1 MGSSSIVGEAR
12 FDGLDAPQLAARLSV
27 PACEVHDRASSTM
40 DLAHAAAAQ
49 GAASGTLILA
59 NEQDA
64 GRGRGGRRWSSARGG
79 GLWMTL
85 VERPASPSGLDVLSL
100 RVGLHMAEALDALA
114 ADRVRLKWPND
125 LYVGDGKLAGILI
138 EARWRDQ
145 RVEWVAIGVGVNIVP
160 AADVRGAAGLA
171 AGVSRLQA
179 LACVLPA
186 MRAAAAAAGPLTTH
200 ELSRYAARDLSV
212 GRWAVQPANGVVA
225 GISRT
230 GELMV
235 DTSSGPV
242 ACRAGSLVFAED
254 R

>member
-1 MGSSSIVGEAR
+1 MGDAVL
-12 FDGLDAPQLAARLSV
+12 DGLDAEALAERLGL
-27 PACEVHDRASSTM
+27 PACEIHDRVGSTM
-40 DLAHAAAAQ
+40 DLAHDAAGR

-64 GRGRGGRRWSSARGG
+64 GRGRLGRRWSSAPGG

-85 VERPASPSGLDVLSL
+85 VERPASPGGIEVLSL
-100 RVGLHMAEALDALA
+100 RVGLYMAEALDALA
-114 ADRVRLKWPND
+114 GERVRLKWPND
-125 LYVGDGKLAGILI
+125 LYGGEGKLAGILI

-145 RVEWVAIGVGVNIVP
+145 RAEWVAIGVGVNVVP
-160 AADVRGAAGLA
+160 AADVEGASGLA

-179 LACVLPA
+179 LDCVMPA
-186 MRAAAAAAGPLTTH
+186 LRAAAAVAGPLTTD

-212 GRWAVQPANGVVA
+212 GRWAVQPVAGVVA
-225 GISRT
+225 GISTT

>member
-1 MGSSSIVGEAR
+1 MGDAR
-12 FDGLDAPQLAARLSV
+12 LDGLDAGTLASRLGL
-27 PACEVHDRASSTM
+27 PACELHDVVGSTM
-40 DLAHAAAAQ
+40 DLAHAAAGR
-49 GAASGTLILA
+49 GAEAGTLILA
-59 NEQDA
+59 NEQEA
-64 GRGRGGRRWSSARGG
+64 GRGRGGRRWSSAPGG

-85 VERPASPSGLDVLSL
+85 VERPASPGGLDVLSL
-100 RVGLHMAEALDALA
+100 RVGLYMAEALDALA
-114 ADRVRLKWPND
+114 GARVRLKWPND
-125 LYVGDGKLAGILI
+125 LYLGDGKLAGILI

-160 AADVRGAAGLA
+160 AADVPGAVGLA

-179 LACVLPA
+179 LDAVVPA
-186 MRAAAAAAGPLTTH
+186 LRAAAAVEGPFTVH

-212 GRWAVQPANGVVA
+212 GRWAVQPAQGVVA

>member
-1 MGSSSIVGEAR
+1 MGEAS
-12 FDGLDAPQLAARLSV
+12 FEGLDARALAVRLGL
-27 PACEVHDRASSTM
+27 PACEIHDLVGSTM
-40 DLAHAAAAQ
+40 DLAHAAAGRGTTA
-49 GAASGTLILA
+49 GTLILA
-59 NEQDA
+59 NEQEA
-64 GRGRGGRRWSSARGG
+64 GRGRGGRRWSSAPGG

-85 VERPASPSGLDVLSL
+85 VERPASPSGFDVLSL
-100 RVGLHMAEALDALA
+100 RVGLFMAEALDALA
-114 ADRVRLKWPND
+114 GERVRLKWPND
-125 LYVGDGKLAGILI
+125 LYVGEGKLAGILI

-160 AADVRGAAGLA
+160 AADVPGAAGLA

-179 LACVLPA
+179 LDAVLPEL
-186 MRAAAAAAGPLTTH
+186 RAAAAVEGPLTVS

-212 GRWAVQPANGVVA
+212 GRWAVQPAVGVVA

>member
-1 MGSSSIVGEAR
+1 MGDAR
-12 FDGLDAPQLAARLSV
+12 FDGLDAGALAERLGL
-27 PACEVHDRASSTM
+27 PACGLHDLVGSTM
-40 DLAHAAAAQ
+40 DLAHAAAGQ
-49 GAASGTLILA
+49 GAAAGTLILA
-59 NEQDA
+59 NEQNA
-64 GRGRGGRRWSSARGG
+64 GRGRGGRRWSSAPGG

-85 VERPASPSGLDVLSL
+85 IERPASPSGLDVLSL
-100 RVGLHMAEALDALA
+100 RVGLQMAEALDALA
-114 ADRVRLKWPND
+114 GERVRLKWPND
-125 LYVGDGKLAGILI
+125 LYLGDGKLAGILI

-160 AADVRGAAGLA
+160 AADVQGAAGLA

-179 LACVLPA
+179 LDAVLPA
-186 MRAAAAAAGPLTTH
+186 LRAAAAVEGPLTVH

-212 GRWAVQPANGVVA
+212 GRWAVQPAHGVVA

-242 ACRAGSLVFAED
+242 ACRTGSLVFAED

>member
-1 MGSSSIVGEAR
+1 MDDALL
-12 FDGLDAPQLAARLSV
+12 DGLDARSLAARLGL
-27 PACEVHDRASSTM
+27 PMCELHERVVSTM
-40 DLAHAAAAQ
+40 DLAHAAAGR
-49 GAASGTLILA
+49 GAASGTLIVA

-64 GRGRGGRRWSSARGG
+64 GRGRGGRRWSSASGG

-85 VERPASPSGLDVLSL
+85 VERPASPGGIDVLSL
-100 RVGLHMAEALDALA
+100 RVGLYMAEALDALA
-114 ADRVRLKWPND
+114 GKRVRLKWPND

-145 RVEWVAIGVGVNIVP
+145 RVEWVAIGVGVNVVP
-160 AADVRGAAGLA
+160 AADVPGAAGLA
-171 AGVSRLQA
+171 SGVSRLQA
-179 LACVLPA
+179 LDCVLPA
-186 MRAAAAAAGPLTTH
+186 VRAAAAVDGLLTTH
-200 ELSRYAARDLSV
+200 ELSRYATRDLSV
-212 GRWAVQPANGVVA
+212 GRRAVQPAHGVVA

-242 ACRAGSLVFAED
+242 ACRTGSLVFAED

>member
-1 MGSSSIVGEAR
+1 MGDAL
-12 FDGLDAPQLAARLSV
+12 FDGLDARSLALHLGV
-27 PACEVHDRASSTM
+27 PACELHDRVGSTM
-40 DLAHAAAAQ
+40 DLAHAAA
-49 GAASGTLILA
+49 GRGTASGTLILA

-64 GRGRGGRRWSSARGG
+64 GRGRGGRRWSSAPGG

-85 VERPASPSGLDVLSL
+85 VERPATPGGIEVLSL
-100 RVGLHMAEALDALA
+100 RVGLHMAEALDALSGE
-114 ADRVRLKWPND
+114 RVRLKWPND
-125 LYVGDGKLAGILI
+125 LYVGEGKLAGILI

-160 AADVRGAAGLA
+160 AADVRGAVGLA

-179 LACVLPA
+179 LEGVLPA
-186 MRAAAAAAGPLTTH
+186 LRAAAAVEGPLTTD

-212 GRWAVQPANGVVA
+212 GRWAIQPANGVVA
-225 GISRT
+225 GISTT

-242 ACRAGSLVFAED
+242 ACRAGSLVFAEE

>member
-1 MGSSSIVGEAR
+1 VGDAVL
-12 FDGLDAPQLAARLSV
+12 DGLNAEALAARLGL
-27 PACEVHDRASSTM
+27 PACELHDRVGSTM
-40 DLAHAAAAQ
+40 DLAHAAAGR

-59 NEQDA
+59 NEQEA
-64 GRGRGGRRWSSARGG
+64 GRGRGGRRWSSAPGG

-85 VERPASPSGLDVLSL
+85 VERPASPSGIEVLSL

-114 ADRVRLKWPND
+114 GDRVRLKWPND
-125 LYVGDGKLAGILI
+125 LYVGEGKLAGILI

-145 RVEWVAIGVGVNIVP
+145 RVEWVAIGVGVNVVP
-160 AADVRGAAGLA
+160 AADVPGASGLA
-171 AGVSRLQA
+171 AGVSRVQA
-179 LACVLPA
+179 LDSVLPA
-186 MRAAAAAAGPLTTH
+186 VRAAAAVEGPLTTD

-212 GRWAVQPANGVVA
+212 GRWAVQPAAGVVA

-242 ACRAGSLVFAED
+242 ASRAGSLVFAED

>member
-1 MGSSSIVGEAR
+1 ML
-12 FDGLDAPQLAARLSV
+12 DGLDAAALAARLDLS
-27 PACEVHDRASSTM
+27 ACELHGRVGSTM
-40 DLAHAAAAQ
+40 DLAHAAA
-49 GAASGTLILA
+49 GRGVASGTLILA

-64 GRGRGGRRWSSARGG
+64 GRGRGGRRWSSAPGG

-85 VERPASPSGLDVLSL
+85 VERPASPGGIEVLSL
-100 RVGLHMAEALDALA
+100 RVGLYMAEALDALA
-114 ADRVRLKWPND
+114 GERVRLKWPND
-125 LYVGDGKLAGILI
+125 LYVGEGKLAGILI

-145 RVEWVAIGVGVNIVP
+145 RVEWVAIGVGVNVVP
-160 AADVRGAAGLA
+160 AADVQGAAGLV

-179 LACVLPA
+179 LDAVLPA
-186 MRAAAAAAGPLTTH
+186 LRAAAAVEGPLTTD

-212 GRWAVQPANGVVA
+212 GRWAVQPAAGVVV

>member
-1 MGSSSIVGEAR
+1 MGDALL
-12 FDGLDAPQLAARLSV
+12 DGLDARALAARLGL
-27 PACEVHDRASSTM
+27 PACELHDHVGSTM
-40 DLAHAAAAQ
+40 DLAHAAAAR

-64 GRGRGGRRWSSARGG
+64 GRGRGGRRWSSAPGG

-85 VERPASPSGLDVLSL
+85 VERPASRGGIDVLSL
-100 RVGLHMAEALDALA
+100 RVGLYIAEALDALA
-114 ADRVRLKWPND
+114 GGRVQLKWPND
-125 LYVGDGKLAGILI
+125 LYVGAGKLAGILI

-145 RVEWVAIGVGVNIVP
+145 RVEWVAIGVGVNVVP
-160 AADVRGAAGLA
+160 AEDVEGASGLA
-171 AGVSRLQA
+171 AGVTRLQA
-179 LACVLPA
+179 FDQVVPA
-186 MRAAAAAAGPLTTH
+186 LRAAAAVDGPLSTD

-212 GRWAVQPANGVVA
+212 GRWAIQPAAGVVA

-242 ACRAGSLVFAED
+242 ACRTGSLVFAED

>member
-1 MGSSSIVGEAR
+1 VGDALL
-12 FDGLDAPQLAARLSV
+12 DGVGADALAERIGL
-27 PACEVHDRASSTM
+27 PACELHDRVGSTM
-40 DLAHAAAAQ
+40 DLAHSAAAR
-49 GAASGTLILA
+49 GAAAGTLILA

-64 GRGRGGRRWSSARGG
+64 GRGRGGRRWSSAPGG

-85 VERPASPSGLDVLSL
+85 IERPASPGGIEVLSL

-114 ADRVRLKWPND
+114 GERVQVKWPND
-125 LYVGDGKLAGILI
+125 LYVGGGKLAGILI

-145 RVEWVAIGVGVNIVP
+145 RVEWVAIGVGINVVP
-160 AADVRGAAGLA
+160 AADVHGASGLA
-171 AGVSRLQA
+171 AGVSRLQV
-179 LACVLPA
+179 LERVLPA
-186 MRAAAAAAGPLTTH
+186 LRAAAAVGGALTTH

-212 GRWAVQPANGVVA
+212 GRWATQPAAGVVQ

>member
-1 MGSSSIVGEAR
+1 MGEAV
-12 FDGLDAPQLAARLSV
+12 FDGLDARSLAARLGLS
-27 PACEVHDRASSTM
+27 ACELYDRVGSTM
-40 DLAHAAAAQ
+40 DLAHASAGR

-64 GRGRGGRRWSSARGG
+64 GRGRSGRRWLSAPGD

-85 VERPASPSGLDVLSL
+85 LERPASPGGIEVLSL
-100 RVGLHMAEALDALA
+100 RAGLFIAEALDALA
-114 ADRVRLKWPND
+114 GERVRLKWPND
-125 LYVGDGKLAGILI
+125 LYVGEGKLAGILI

-145 RVEWVAIGVGVNIVP
+145 RVEWVAIGVGVNVVP
-160 AADVRGAAGLA
+160 AADIEGAAGLA
-171 AGVSRLQA
+171 VGVSRLQA
-179 LACVLPA
+179 LDAVLPA
-186 MRAAAAAAGPLTTH
+186 LRASAAVDGPLTTD

-212 GRWAVQPANGVVA
+212 GRWAIQPASGVVA
-225 GISRT
+225 GISTT

-242 ACRAGSLVFAED
+242 ACRTGSLVFAED